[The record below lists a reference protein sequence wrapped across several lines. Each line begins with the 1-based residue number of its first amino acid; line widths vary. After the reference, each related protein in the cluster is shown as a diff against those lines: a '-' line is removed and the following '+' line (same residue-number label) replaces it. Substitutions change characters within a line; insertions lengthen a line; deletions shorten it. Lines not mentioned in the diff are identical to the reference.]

1 MPYQSPAPRLTTG
14 TPNWWEKIKE
24 RLRVLRPAWLAA
36 VMVVALS
43 LALRHA
49 QAVDALHA
57 ISDTKLFSL
66 LPRVSAF
73 LEKTLEGGA

>member
-1 MPYQSPAPRLTTG
+1 MPYQSPTPPLTTG
-14 TPNWWEKIKE
+14 TSHWWERLKE
-24 RLRVLRPAWLAA
+24 RLRVLWPIWLAA

-43 LALRHA
+43 VALQHP

-57 ISDTKLFSL
+57 ISDTKLSSL

-73 LEKTLEGGA
+73 LDVT